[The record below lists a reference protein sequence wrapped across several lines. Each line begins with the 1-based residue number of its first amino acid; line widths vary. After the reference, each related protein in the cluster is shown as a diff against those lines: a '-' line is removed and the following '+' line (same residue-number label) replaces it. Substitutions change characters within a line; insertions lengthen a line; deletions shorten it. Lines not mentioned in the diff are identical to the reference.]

1 MGKNIVELIL
11 IVLLQISV
19 VLCIF
24 VYASVISDCDCKGV
38 VSAYWVMRLLGS
50 IKRPSASSPRSP
62 TLDTIKIQGKQQPVQ
77 QNTIDY
83 FGSEN
88 VKVLIEI
95 LHDIAA
101 LPA

>member
-11 IVLLQISV
+11 IVLLQVSV

-62 TLDTIKIQGKQQPVQ
+62 TLETIKIQGKQQPVQ
-77 QNTIDY
+77 QNTIDC
-83 FGSEN
+83 SEEN
-88 VKVLIEI
+88 VKRLIEI
-95 LHDIAA
+95 IHRIAA
-101 LPA
+101 LSA